1 MASILVYAELNEGKV
16 ATTSLELMAKAR
28 ELGDVYAVA
37 LGSGAKAAAAVLG
50 KHGAKAVHVNEDAA
64 FDDYIAEPAT
74 EALASR
80 HEKEKP
86 DLILF
91 GFTSDSREVAGRL
104 AARLGS
110 GLISNA
116 SDVVAKDGGFVAK
129 VPYFGGAKV
138 ASMKANGKP
147 AIVLI
152 RPKSFEASAKGGTA
166 EMKQL
171 DLKVGDASK
180 RAHITERVV
189 EASEKVKLEEARVV
203 ISGGRGMGGPQN
215 FPLLEDLASAL
226 GGAVGASRAVVDA
239 GWVPY
244 SMQVGQTGKSVRPG
258 VYIAVGISGA
268 MQHTVGMKT
277 SKVIIAINKD
287 AEAPIMKMADL
298 GVVGDAL
305 KILPALSVLFGFD
318 RGGEG
323 RQDLQRVAHDT
334 EVGHLHDRCLG
345 VLVDRDD
352 DLGRLHA
359 DCVLHGTRDA
369 DGDVD
374 ARPDRLARLPDLH
387 GVRHP
392 ARVDHRAAGSH
403 SATQGAREVLEER
416 KVLRT
421 AHAAAAADHHAGVFE
436 LDLLGSFDDALGHV
450 RALRP

>member
-1 MASILVYAELNEGKV
+1 MAGILVYAELSEGKV
-16 ATTSLELMAKAR
+16 VSTSLELMTRAR
-28 ELGDVYAVA
+28 ELGDTYAVA
-37 LGSGAKAAAAVLG
+37 LGAGAGAAAAMLG
-50 KHGAKAVHVNEDAA
+50 KHGAKVVHVNEDPV
-64 FDDYIAEPAT
+64 FDDYLAEPAT
-74 EALASR
+74 DALASLY
-80 HEKEKP
+80 EKEKP

-91 GFTSDSREVAGRL
+91 GFTSNSREVAGRL

-116 SDVVAKDGGFVAK
+116 SDVVAEDGGFVAK

-152 RPKSFEASAKGGTA
+152 RPKSFEVSEKAGAG
-166 EMKQL
+166 EIQQL
-171 DLKVGDASK
+171 DVAVAAESK

-189 EASEKVKLEEARVV
+189 EASEKVKLEDARVV

-215 FPLLEDLASAL
+215 FPLLEDLAGAL

-277 SKVIIAINKD
+277 SKIIIAINKD

-305 KILPALSVLFGFD
+305 KIVPAL
-318 RGGEG
+318 
-323 RQDLQRVAHDT
+323 T
-334 EVGHLHDRCLG
+334 
-345 VLVDRDD
+345 
-352 DLGRLHA
+352 
-359 DCVLHGTRDA
+359 
-369 DGDVD
+369 
-374 ARPDRLARLPDLH
+374 
-387 GVRHP
+387 
-392 ARVDHRAAGSH
+392 AAVKAKKNG
-403 SATQGAREVLEER
+403 
-416 KVLRT
+416 
-421 AHAAAAADHHAGVFE
+421 
-436 LDLLGSFDDALGHV
+436 
-450 RALRP
+450 

>member
-1 MASILVYAELNEGKV
+1 MAAILVYAELNQGKV
-16 ATTSLELMAKAR
+16 ATTSLELMTRAR

-37 LGSGAKAAAAVLG
+37 LGAGAKAAATMLG
-50 KHGAKAVHVNEDAA
+50 KHGAKAVHVNEDPA

-74 EALASR
+74 DA
-80 HEKEKP
+80 
-86 DLILF
+86 
-91 GFTSDSREVAGRL
+91 L

-116 SDVVAKDGGFVAK
+116 SDVVAKGGGFVAR

-138 ASMKANGKP
+138 ASMKADGKP
-147 AIVLI
+147 AIVLV
-152 RPKSFEASAKGGTA
+152 RPKSFEVSEKGGTA
-166 EMKQL
+166 EIKQL
-171 DLKVGDASK
+171 EAKVGEESK

-305 KILPALSVLFGFD
+305 KIVPAL
-318 RGGEG
+318 
-323 RQDLQRVAHDT
+323 T
-334 EVGHLHDRCLG
+334 
-345 VLVDRDD
+345 
-352 DLGRLHA
+352 
-359 DCVLHGTRDA
+359 
-369 DGDVD
+369 
-374 ARPDRLARLPDLH
+374 
-387 GVRHP
+387 
-392 ARVDHRAAGSH
+392 AAVKAKKNG
-403 SATQGAREVLEER
+403 
-416 KVLRT
+416 
-421 AHAAAAADHHAGVFE
+421 
-436 LDLLGSFDDALGHV
+436 
-450 RALRP
+450 

>member
-1 MASILVYAELNEGKV
+1 MLVYAELSEGKL
-16 ATTSLELMAKAR
+16 ASTSLELMAKAR

-37 LGSGAKAAAAVLG
+37 LGGGAKAAAAMLG
-50 KHGAKAVHVNEDAA
+50 KHGAKVVHVSEDAA
-64 FDDYIAEPAT
+64 FDEYIAEPAADAVA
-74 EALASR
+74 ALY
-80 HEKEKP
+80 EKEKP
-86 DLILF
+86 DAILF
-91 GFTSDSREVAGRL
+91 GSTPDSREVAGRL
-104 AARLGS
+104 AARLGV

-116 SDVVAKDGGFVAK
+116 SDIDAEDGGFVAR

-152 RPKSFEASAKGGTA
+152 RPKSFEASETGGSA
-166 EMKQL
+166 EIKEL
-171 DLKVGDASK
+171 DVTVADSSK

-189 EASEKVKLEEARVV
+189 EASEKVKLEDARIV

-215 FPLLEDLASAL
+215 FPLLEDLAGAL

-305 KILPALSVLFGFD
+305 KIVPAL
-318 RGGEG
+318 
-323 RQDLQRVAHDT
+323 T
-334 EVGHLHDRCLG
+334 
-345 VLVDRDD
+345 
-352 DLGRLHA
+352 
-359 DCVLHGTRDA
+359 
-369 DGDVD
+369 
-374 ARPDRLARLPDLH
+374 
-387 GVRHP
+387 
-392 ARVDHRAAGSH
+392 AAVKKKKNG
-403 SATQGAREVLEER
+403 
-416 KVLRT
+416 
-421 AHAAAAADHHAGVFE
+421 
-436 LDLLGSFDDALGHV
+436 
-450 RALRP
+450 

>member
-1 MASILVYAELNEGKV
+1 MASILVYAELSEGKL
-16 ATTSLELMAKAR
+16 ANTSLELMSRAR

-37 LGSGAKAAAAVLG
+37 LGTGAKNAAATLG
-50 KHGAKAVHVNEDAA
+50 KHGAKAVHVSEDQA

-74 EALASR
+74 DAVAALY
-80 HEKEKP
+80 EKEKP
-86 DLILF
+86 DAILF
-91 GFTSDSREVAGRL
+91 GFTQDSREVAGRL
-104 AARLGS
+104 AARLGT

-116 SDVVAKDGGFVAK
+116 SDLETQDGGFVAK

-152 RPKSFEASAKGGTA
+152 RPKSFEVSETGGTT
-166 EMKQL
+166 EVKML
-171 DLKVGDASK
+171 DAAVADGSK

-189 EASEKVKLEEARVV
+189 EASEKVKLEDARIV

-215 FPLLEDLASAL
+215 FPMLEDLASAL

-305 KILPALSVLFGFD
+305 KIVPAL
-318 RGGEG
+318 
-323 RQDLQRVAHDT
+323 T
-334 EVGHLHDRCLG
+334 
-345 VLVDRDD
+345 
-352 DLGRLHA
+352 
-359 DCVLHGTRDA
+359 
-369 DGDVD
+369 
-374 ARPDRLARLPDLH
+374 
-387 GVRHP
+387 
-392 ARVDHRAAGSH
+392 AAVKAKKKG
-403 SATQGAREVLEER
+403 
-416 KVLRT
+416 
-421 AHAAAAADHHAGVFE
+421 
-436 LDLLGSFDDALGHV
+436 
-450 RALRP
+450 